1 MAGSESDL
9 YAPILAE
16 LSRGHNRLFRQ
27 NSGLAWQGTVIER
40 TQHRLVLAH
49 PRPLKMGAPGL
60 SDLGGW
66 AGMEITKEMIG
77 RIVAVYTGIEVKSR
91 AGRPTP
97 EQIAFIDTVRR
108 AGGRAGVARSV
119 EDARIII
126 SGGV

>member
-1 MAGSESDL
+1 VSESDL

-16 LSRGHNRLFRQ
+16 ISHGPNRLFRQ

-40 TQHRLVLAH
+40 TQHRLILAH

-66 AGMEITKEMIG
+66 SGMEINEEMIG
-77 RIVAVYTGIEVKSR
+77 RMIAVYTGIEVKSR
-91 AGRPTP
+91 TGRATP
-97 EQIAFIDTVRR
+97 EQLAFIDTVRR

-119 EDARIII
+119 EEARKIII
-126 SGGV
+126 G